1 MGASDASRYL
11 SMQPS
16 SVIIFASVHCPHEAP
31 HAAPPSTARDNKR
44 PGHQDDGGTPVVVV
58 VVVVVKPPLHS
69 ATWRTQRK
77 AKVEQHHPRLTI
89 VLVSLRVDAA
99 ADNNGNDNKDDGGD
113 SSGKDYKDSGGDTQ
127 TTIN

>member
-1 MGASDASRYL
+1 M
-11 SMQPS
+11 
-16 SVIIFASVHCPHEAP
+16 
-31 HAAPPSTARDNKR
+31 
-44 PGHQDDGGTPVVVV
+44 
-58 VVVVVKPPLHS
+58 
-69 ATWRTQRK
+69 
-77 AKVEQHHPRLTI
+77 EQHHPRLTI